1 MKKLTWKQALPT
13 LCLLLATAILLFC
26 AVWSRPKPV
35 LLESDHLRLLSVEI
49 FSETE
54 QYDEITFVTVPDG
67 VSSND
72 NKDRILSAEQE
83 AQIIHRLSQATC
95 HREALFGPNW
105 DSAGIIPDRP
115 ASPWT
120 GLTMYLFFATDK
132 DRPVCKDIVL
142 GEFSAERST
151 ITLPSITAGLVGQT
165 LSAPIE
171 NGDQVTADIL
181 HILALE

>member
-1 MKKLTWKQALPT
+1 
-13 LCLLLATAILLFC
+13 
-26 AVWSRPKPV
+26 
-35 LLESDHLRLLSVEI
+35 
-49 FSETE
+49 
-54 QYDEITFVTVPDG
+54 
-67 VSSND
+67 
-72 NKDRILSAEQE
+72 
-83 AQIIHRLSQATC
+83 
-95 HREALFGPNW
+95 
-105 DSAGIIPDRP
+105 
-115 ASPWT
+115 
-120 GLTMYLFFATDK
+120 MYLFFATDK